1 MLESLITSKTR
12 IRLLLK
18 FFLNPETRAY
28 LRELASEFGEST
40 NGIRLE
46 LNSLT
51 KAKLLKS
58 SNIGRTVVY
67 RANKDHTLFTDIQ
80 SVVQKYVGIDH
91 LVDDLISELGQIDAA
106 YIIGDYAH
114 GSDSGLID
122 LVIVGQVKV
131 DVLQRLVDKTGK
143 IISRK
148 IRPLVLDQEE
158 LEHLWNH
165 LDIEHALPIWGDKQQ
180 ITTETFSALVHGW
193 DSD

>member
-1 MLESLITSKTR
+1 M
-12 IRLLLK
+12 LK
-18 FFLNPETRAY
+18 FFLNPETQAY

-40 NGIRLE
+40 NGIRIE
-46 LNSLT
+46 LNSLA

-91 LVDDLISELGQIDAA
+91 LVDDLISELGQVDSA

-131 DVLQRLVDKTGK
+131 DVLQRLTDKTGK

-158 LEHLWNH
+158 LQCLWEQ
-165 LDIEHALPIWGDKQQ
+165 LDIRHALHIWGDKQQ
-180 ITTETFSALVHGW
+180 VKTEIV
-193 DSD
+193 

>member
-1 MLESLITSKTR
+1 MLETLITSKTR
-12 IRLLLK
+12 LKLLLK
-18 FFLNPETRAY
+18 FFINSGTQAY

-40 NGIRLE
+40 NGIRLQ

-67 RANKDHTLFTDIQ
+67 RANKNHTLFPDIQ

-114 GSDSGLID
+114 GSDTGLID
-122 LVIVGQVKV
+122 LVIVGEVNQ
-131 DVLQRLVDKTGK
+131 DVLQCLVDKTGK

-158 LEHLWNH
+158 LQRLWEQ
-165 LDIEHALPIWGDKQQ
+165 LDIEHALPIWGEKQQ
-180 ITTETFSALVHGW
+180 VPTKKSAV
-193 DSD
+193 D

>member
-91 LVDDLISELGQIDAA
+91 LVDDLISELGQIGSA

-114 GSDSGLID
+114 GSDTGLID

-131 DVLQRLVDKTGK
+131 DVLQRLIDKTGK

-158 LEHLWNH
+158 LQCLWDQ
-165 LDIEHALPIWGDKQQ
+165 LDIRHALHIWGDKQQ
-180 ITTETFSALVHGW
+180 VKTKKS
-193 DSD
+193 SMP

>member
-1 MLESLITSKTR
+1 MLDTLITSKTR
-12 IRLLLK
+12 LKLLLK
-18 FFLNPETRAY
+18 FFMNPETRAY

-40 NGIRLE
+40 NGIRIE

-67 RANKDHTLFTDIQ
+67 RANKNHTLFTDIQ

-91 LVDDLISELGQIDAA
+91 LVDDLISELGQIEAA
-106 YIIGDYAH
+106 YVIGDYAH
-114 GSDSGLID
+114 GSDTGLID
-122 LVIVGQVKV
+122 LVIVGEVNQ

-158 LEHLWNH
+158 LQRLWKQ
-165 LDIEHALPIWGDKQQ
+165 LDIEHALPIWGDKRQVM
-180 ITTETFSALVHGW
+180 TKKRSVH
-193 DSD
+193 

>member
-80 SVVQKYVGIDH
+80 SFVQKYVGIDH
-91 LVDDLISELGQIDAA
+91 LMDDLISELGHIDAA

-114 GSDSGLID
+114 GSDTGLID
-122 LVIVGQVKV
+122 LVIVGQVKM
-131 DVLQRLVDKTGK
+131 DVLQRLVEKTGK

-148 IRPLVLDQEE
+148 IRPLALDQEE
-158 LEHLWNH
+158 LQCLWEQ
-165 LDIEHALPIWGDKQQ
+165 LDIRHALHIWGDKQQ
-180 ITTETFSALVHGW
+180 VKIKKSSVH
-193 DSD
+193 

>member
-1 MLESLITSKTR
+1 MLDTLITSKTR
-12 IRLLLK
+12 LKLLLK
-18 FFLNPETRAY
+18 FFMNPETRAY

-91 LVDDLISELGQIDAA
+91 LIDDLISELGHIDAA

-114 GSDSGLID
+114 GSDTGLID
-122 LVIVGQVKV
+122 LVIVGEVKV
-131 DVLQRLVDKTGK
+131 DVLQHLVDKTGR

-158 LEHLWNH
+158 LKRLWNQ
-165 LDIEHALPIWGDKQQ
+165 LDIEHALPIWGEKQQ
-180 ITTETFSALVHGW
+180 VTTQKSTVH
-193 DSD
+193 

>member
-58 SNIGRTVVY
+58 SNVGRTVVY
-67 RANKDHTLFTDIQ
+67 RANKDHTLFADIQ

-131 DVLQRLVDKTGK
+131 DVLQRLIEKTGE

-148 IRPLVLDQEE
+148 IRPLVLDREE
-158 LEHLWNH
+158 LQHLWNH
-165 LDIEHALPIWGDKQQ
+165 LDIEHALPIWGEKQQ
-180 ITTETFSALVHGW
+180 VTTEKSSVH
-193 DSD
+193 

>member
-114 GSDSGLID
+114 GSDTGLID

-131 DVLQRLVDKTGK
+131 DVLQRLIDKTGK

-158 LEHLWNH
+158 LQCLWEQ
-165 LDIEHALPIWGDKQQ
+165 LDIGHALPIWGDNQQ
-180 ITTETFSALVHGW
+180 IMTEKSIVH
-193 DSD
+193 

>member
-114 GSDSGLID
+114 GSDTGLID
-122 LVIVGQVKV
+122 LVIVGQVKQ
-131 DVLQRLVDKTGK
+131 DMLQRLVDKTGK

-158 LEHLWNH
+158 FQHLWNN
-165 LDIEHALPIWGDKQQ
+165 LDIKHALPIWGDKQKVM
-180 ITTETFSALVHGW
+180 TEKSSAH
-193 DSD
+193 

>member
-1 MLESLITSKTR
+1 MLETLITSKTR
-12 IRLLLK
+12 LKLLLK
-18 FFLNPETRAY
+18 FFMNPETRAY

-58 SNIGRTVVY
+58 RNVGRTVVY
-67 RANKDHTLFTDIQ
+67 RANKNHTLFSDIQ

-122 LVIVGQVKV
+122 LVIVGEVNQY
-131 DVLQRLVDKTGK
+131 VLQRLVDKTSA

-148 IRPLVLDQEE
+148 IRPLVLDREE
-158 LEHLWNH
+158 LSRLWNH
-165 LDIEHALPIWGDKQQ
+165 LDIEHALPIWGEKQQ
-180 ITTETFSALVHGW
+180 VTTEKSSVH
-193 DSD
+193 

>member
-1 MLESLITSKTR
+1 M
-12 IRLLLK
+12 K
-18 FFLNPETRAY
+18 FFLNPGTCAY
-28 LRELASEFGEST
+28 LRGLATEFGEST

-91 LVDDLISELGQIDAA
+91 LVDDLIAELGHIDSA

-114 GSDSGLID
+114 GSDTGLID

-158 LEHLWNH
+158 LQCLWDQ
-165 LDIEHALPIWGDKQQ
+165 LDIRHALHIWGDKQQ
-180 ITTETFSALVHGW
+180 VKIEKSSVH
-193 DSD
+193 

>member
-58 SNIGRTVVY
+58 SNVGRTVVY

-91 LVDDLISELGQIDAA
+91 LVDDLISELGQIDSA

-131 DVLQRLVDKTGK
+131 DVLQRLIEKTGE

-148 IRPLVLDQEE
+148 IRPLVLDQGE
-158 LEHLWNH
+158 LQCLWEQ
-165 LDIEHALPIWGDKQQ
+165 LDIRHALHIWGDKQQ
-180 ITTETFSALVHGW
+180 VKIKKSSVH
-193 DSD
+193 

>member
-114 GSDSGLID
+114 GSDTGLID

-131 DVLQRLVDKTGK
+131 DVLQHLIDKTGK

-158 LEHLWNH
+158 LQCLWEQ
-165 LDIEHALPIWGDKQQ
+165 LDIRHALHIWGDKQQ
-180 ITTETFSALVHGW
+180 VKTKKSSVH
-193 DSD
+193 

>member
-131 DVLQRLVDKTGK
+131 DVLQRLVNKTGK

-158 LEHLWNH
+158 LQCLWEQ
-165 LDIEHALPIWGDKQQ
+165 LDIRHALHIWGDKQQ
-180 ITTETFSALVHGW
+180 VKIKNSSVH
-193 DSD
+193 

>member
-91 LVDDLISELGQIDAA
+91 LVDDLISELGQVDSA

-131 DVLQRLVDKTGK
+131 DVLQRLIDKTGK

-158 LEHLWNH
+158 LQCLWEQ
-165 LDIEHALPIWGDKQQ
+165 LDIRHALHIWGDKQQ
-180 ITTETFSALVHGW
+180 VKTDKSSVN
-193 DSD
+193 